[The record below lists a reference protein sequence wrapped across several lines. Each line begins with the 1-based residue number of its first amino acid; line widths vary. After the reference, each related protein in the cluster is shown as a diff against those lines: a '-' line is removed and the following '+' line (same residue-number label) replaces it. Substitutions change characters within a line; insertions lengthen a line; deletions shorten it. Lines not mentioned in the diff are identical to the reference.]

1 MIEPNEITLTNVYIQ
16 VLKFLTE
23 TMTKLRVKSK
33 SSLKIVL
40 RIFHG
45 KFPLENILVILITLS
60 LFISSLYIKNLI
72 GTWIFESV
80 GWDYNFTFYYPSGV
94 KEVWFFEIYKDSESY
109 YMPFLE
115 AFRYEGWNPY
125 VRSEGY
131 LDYYVYG
138 PMFIYG
144 LYLVSLIIGVINPGA
159 SSDLVVQES
168 VKWFAIV
175 FDSLS
180 VVLLYL
186 IIKDL
191 KTFKERRLAKHIYGI
206 LGAISLLFMPM
217 CLFYIDAY
225 HLNTPQMT
233 FFTLIAIWMF
243 LKEKYKFSAILLS
256 LGWLSKQVPLF
267 LIIPL
272 FFIIRQKKGIS
283 FALKKFILPFVV
295 WSFLFSIPWILIT
308 PHLYIGRLIG
318 VGRPLWYAAL
328 GGDAIKHGVTLANT
342 FLYLGSTTLTNFY
355 IVINIAMIPFFLSY
369 ILAILI
375 SSFNGKK
382 IGENETIFSL
392 YITWLI
398 VLIHVFMSRGI
409 FKYYDTF
416 ITPFLVLSSLLL
428 IDEAIRKIPKLRNKN
443 HLKGIKSEGEEKNK
457 GYIVLNNLTSFGRE
471 FFFLTSFLSSI
482 LVIYYLNWIIM
493 IESRF
498 LHPLFL
504 LLLLLSISLLLPFEF
519 YKSMFKRVNY
529 QILKKDLCEIFRLIK
544 NKCKKIYKKF
554 RLKLLKKRK
563 EK

>member
-1 MIEPNEITLTNVYIQ
+1 L
-16 VLKFLTE
+16 
-23 TMTKLRVKSK
+23 
-33 SSLKIVL
+33 IV
-40 RIFHG
+40 
-45 KFPLENILVILITLS
+45 
-60 LFISSLYIKNLI
+60 
-72 GTWIFESV
+72 
-80 GWDYNFTFYYPSGV
+80 GV
-94 KEVWFFEIYKDSESY
+94 V
-109 YMPFLE
+109 
-115 AFRYEGWNPY
+115 
-125 VRSEGY
+125 
-131 LDYYVYG
+131 
-138 PMFIYG
+138 
-144 LYLVSLIIGVINPGA
+144 NPGA
-159 SSDLVVQES
+159 SNDLVVQES
-168 VKWFAIV
+168 VKWFALI
-175 FDSLS
+175 FDTLS

-191 KTFKERRLAKHIYGI
+191 KTFKERKLAKHIYGI
-206 LGAISLLFMPM
+206 LGAVSLLFMPM
-217 CLFYIDAY
+217 SLFYIDAY

-233 FFTLIAIWMF
+233 FFTLFAIWLF
-243 LKEKYKFSAILLS
+243 LKEKYRISAIFLS
-256 LGWLSKQVPLF
+256 LGWLSKQIPLF

-272 FFIIRQKKGIS
+272 FFIIRQKKDIS
-283 FALKKFILPFVV
+283 YALKKFILPFVV

-318 VGRPLWYAAL
+318 AGRPLWYAAL

-342 FLYLGSTTLTNFY
+342 FLYLGSTTLTNIY

-392 YITWLI
+392 YITWLL

-443 HLKGIKSEGEEKNK
+443 HLKGIKSEGGEINK
-457 GYIVLNNLTSFGRE
+457 GHLVLNKLTLFGKE
-471 FFFLTSFLSSI
+471 FFFLVSFLSSI

-519 YKSMFKRVNY
+519 YQSMFKRVNY
-529 QILKKDLCEIFRLIK
+529 QILKKDIGDIFRLIK
-544 NKCKKIYKKF
+544 YKCKKICKKF
-554 RLKLLKKRK
+554 FFGFRIKRK
-563 EK
+563 DKY

>member
-1 MIEPNEITLTNVYIQ
+1 
-16 VLKFLTE
+16 
-23 TMTKLRVKSK
+23 MTKLRAKSK
-33 SSLKIVL
+33 YSLKIVL
-40 RIFHG
+40 RIFHR
-45 KFPLENILVILITLS
+45 KFSLENLIIILITLS
-60 LFISSLYIKNLI
+60 LFILSLYIKNLI

-80 GWDYNFTFYYPSGV
+80 GWDYNFTFYHPSGV

-125 VRSEGY
+125 VRSEGV

-144 LYLVSLIIGVINPGA
+144 LYLVSLIIGVVNPGV
-159 SSDLVVQES
+159 SNDLIVQES

-191 KTFKERRLAKHIYGI
+191 KTFKERRIAKQIYGI

-217 CLFYIDAY
+217 CLLYVNTY
-225 HLNTPQMT
+225 YLNTPQMT

-243 LKEKYKFSAILLS
+243 LKEKYKFSAIFLS

-272 FFIIRQKKGIS
+272 FFIIRQKKDIS
-283 FALKKFILPFVV
+283 YALKKFILPFVV
-295 WSFLFSIPWILIT
+295 WSFLFSIPWVLIT

-318 VGRPLWYAAL
+318 AGRPLWYAAL
-328 GGDAIKHGVTLANT
+328 GGDAIKHGVTLANS

-369 ILAILI
+369 IFAILI

-392 YITWLI
+392 YITWLL

-409 FKYYDTF
+409 FKYYDTH
-416 ITPFLVLSSLLL
+416 ITPFLVLSSLLI
-428 IDEAIRKIPKLRNKN
+428 IDEAIKKIPKWRNKSQ
-443 HLKGIKSEGEEKNK
+443 LLLTIESERKGINK
-457 GYIVLNNLTSFGRE
+457 GNLILYRLETLGRE
-471 FFFLTSFLSSI
+471 LFFLISFLSSI
-482 LVIYYLNWIIM
+482 LVIYYLNWVIM

-504 LLLLLSISLLLPFEF
+504 LILLISISFLLPFEF
-519 YKSMFKRVNY
+519 YKSIFKGVNY
-529 QILKKDLCEIFRLIK
+529 QILKKDIWEIFRLIK
-544 NKCKKIYKKF
+544 QKFKKIYKKF
-554 RLKLLKKRK
+554 LFGFRIKRK
-563 EK
+563 DKF